1 MRQSF
6 DHCQCFAITHLQ
18 HQVCVRL
25 TLVWSVLRA
34 NLSRLLLYIVLDAV
48 LICTMVHAKPTLCI
62 ADSR

>member
-25 TLVWSVLRA
+25 TLVWSVLWA
-34 NLSRLLLYIVLDAV
+34 NLSHLLLYIVLDAV
-48 LICTMVHAKPTLCI
+48 LICYWQFQWCMLSGHCV
-62 ADSR
+62 